1 MLQDCLPLLH
11 PKAKPHACLKLWV
24 KKYIWYH
31 PLKVTLY
38 NAKAISGKFAIKACC
53 LCDILGKALGFL
65 GQKLRDVQSR
75 QTAQAVSCL

>member
-1 MLQDCLPLLH
+1 MFKSLGEKIYLVSFQI
-11 PKAKPHACLKLWV
+11 
-24 KKYIWYH
+24 YIF